1 MPVSSRTR
9 IALACAAAALLA
21 ACSPRPPVDEHVSG
35 APVRPSTPDL
45 PHESASASARAM
57 GAAPAPLAGVRNPL
71 AGLPGTAATPA
82 DDARIAARVRA
93 ALAAERELQGLHIDV
108 DSNAGVVTLSGPVP
122 SLALKARASELA
134 RQVPQV
140 QSVNDQLTLA
150 AS

>member
-1 MPVSSRTR
+1 MPR
-9 IALACAAAALLA
+9 
-21 ACSPRPPVDEHVSG
+21 
-35 APVRPSTPDL
+35 
-45 PHESASASARAM
+45 ESADSATRGM
-57 GAAPAPLAGVRNPL
+57 GAAPAPLPGVRNPL

-93 ALAAERELQGLHIDV
+93 ALAAERELQGLRIDV
-108 DSNAGVVTLSGPVP
+108 DANGGVVTLSGPVP